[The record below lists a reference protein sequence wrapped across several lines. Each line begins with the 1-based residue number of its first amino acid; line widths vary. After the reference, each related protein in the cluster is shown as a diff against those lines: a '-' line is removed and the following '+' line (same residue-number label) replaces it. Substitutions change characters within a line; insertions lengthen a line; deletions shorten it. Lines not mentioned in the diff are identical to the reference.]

1 VITGIIIALPN
12 ELTTLTSKRIDRG
25 HCVFIADKI
34 LVAYSGAGATN
45 AQISAELLISK
56 GTNQLISWGCAAA
69 LDGTLK
75 PGDLVIADRLI
86 TRDDEYIEV
95 NKRWHAHAHSLL
107 SPLLTT
113 FIGGLTESASI
124 VSSNKEKQH
133 LHTIT
138 QAIALDME
146 SAAIAKTAQ
155 EKNLPFL
162 TIRVIVDPATMNMP
176 AAINYAINDHGEI
189 SLKKLA
195 LFIALHPNELIDLIR
210 LGFYFNAAK
219 SSLKQV
225 AKKIDALS
233 HFQ

>member
-1 VITGIIIALPN
+1 MITGIIVALPD

-34 LVAYSGAGATN
+34 LVAYSGAGAAN
-45 AQISAELLISK
+45 AQLSAALLISK
-56 GTNQLISWGCAAA
+56 GASQLISWGCAAA
-69 LDGTLK
+69 LDDALK
-75 PGDLVIADRLI
+75 PGDLVIAERLI

-95 NKRWHAHAHSLL
+95 NHRWHTHAHSLL

-113 FIGGLTESASI
+113 FIGDLTESESI

-146 SAAIAKTAQ
+146 SAAIAKAAK

-162 TIRVIVDPATMNMP
+162 TIRVIVDPANMNMP
-176 AAINYAINDHGEI
+176 AAISYAIDDHGEI

-195 LFIALHPNELIDLIR
+195 LFIVLHPNELIDLIR

-219 SSLKQV
+219 SSLKQI
-225 AKKIDALS
+225 AKKIDSLS